1 MPDER
6 RDKLVILNTD
16 SYLQFFNN
24 QCNAVLCREACWLIG
39 IIDCFII
46 QPLADIADSK
56 IHLQPQS
63 SYIDYRV
70 DQGFLGT
77 VQIGKV
83 DQFNDLNI
91 VEGKGDFV
99 ATFVVNNTL
108 IDTHGWPEGATGEN
122 VCSSRCFN

>member
-46 QPLADIADSK
+46 QPVADIADSK

-63 SYIDYRV
+63 SYIDYIDYRV
-70 DQGFLGT
+70 DQGFLELFRFERLT
-77 VQIGKV
+77 NSMI
-83 DQFNDLNI
+83 
-91 VEGKGDFV
+91 
-99 ATFVVNNTL
+99 
-108 IDTHGWPEGATGEN
+108 
-122 VCSSRCFN
+122 